1 MLTKRSI
8 QLVFSILLFGSC
20 QQIIEVEDIEFKE
33 QLVLNCVMG
42 TNERDFGSAY
52 SRVELTSNRDILDSA
67 QDYKGITEAEVL
79 LYENNSLLGI
89 GRESLNG
96 RYYFWTNPKAGNNY
110 IISVKAEGYDPIE
123 AEQTIPRSL
132 NNAEIKQ
139 ITPEP
144 IPNLNEEHRYR
155 LTYTIDDPPGLNFYD
170 LDLKVRYSYGASGQ
184 TDYNVD
190 FWEVGVN
197 LDAFN
202 ENDTSRVF
210 SDELFDGQLHT
221 RTIEFDYVN
230 EDNFQSDHIDIILN
244 LRHVSEA
251 YYLYYTSLERQAES
265 HRNPFAEPA
274 LAYTNVVNGFGA
286 FLTYS
291 SNPASY
297 RVK

>member
-110 IISVKAEGYDPIE
+110 IITYAFAGLLP
-123 AEQTIPRSL
+123 PMLSL
-132 NNAEIKQ
+132 
-139 ITPEP
+139 PLP
-144 IPNLNEEHRYR
+144 
-155 LTYTIDDPPGLNFYD
+155 
-170 LDLKVRYSYGASGQ
+170 
-184 TDYNVD
+184 
-190 FWEVGVN
+190 
-197 LDAFN
+197 
-202 ENDTSRVF
+202 
-210 SDELFDGQLHT
+210 
-221 RTIEFDYVN
+221 
-230 EDNFQSDHIDIILN
+230 
-244 LRHVSEA
+244 
-251 YYLYYTSLERQAES
+251 
-265 HRNPFAEPA
+265 
-274 LAYTNVVNGFGA
+274 
-286 FLTYS
+286 
-291 SNPASY
+291 
-297 RVK
+297 